1 MFILLQLF
9 LLLLTSLLYYKGST
23 NPNLSSHD
31 DYTPSEGLGSKYAVK
46 LMPRIGQLFVW
57 SSTLYQSL
65 YLFLQAFS
73 PTAITM
79 FFPQAST
86 SAHLLSLT
94 SISMVGYLLMI
105 VGGLGRL
112 WCYRTLGRFFTF
124 EITIR
129 NSHKLIKT
137 GPYTYVR
144 HPSYTFAFMLTT
156 GMFLVHR
163 RIANF
168 FPDTYRLKGFM
179 LSPVGVVTF
188 CVVFY
193 LLLLKRVTTEE
204 KALAKAFGKE
214 WNEYTSKT
222 KRFIPTIM

>member
-1 MFILLQLF
+1 LF

-46 LMPRIGQLFVW
+46 LMPRIGQLF
-57 SSTLYQSL
+57 
-65 YLFLQAFS
+65 AFS